1 MTEQELRT
9 LIRQAPDEG
18 HRKLFDQ
25 YHSYVY
31 AIVWRILGNTA
42 SREDAEEIVS
52 DVFAEVFLHLD
63 SVYEGSLK
71 GYISTVSRRTAIDA
85 FRKFS
90 RQKPNLSIDDEN
102 FRDVPSDTNI
112 TQDYEQSEQAKALFQ
127 AVLQLGEPDSQILIQ
142 KYYYNRNASEIARTL
157 HMNPVAVRMR
167 SSRALK
173 RLRKILE
180 NSNEFSFQEEGS
192 L

>member
-1 MTEQELRT
+1 MTEQELRM
-9 LIRQAPDEG
+9 LLRHSPEKGQ
-18 HRKLFDQ
+18 RKLFEL
-25 YHSYVY
+25 YHRYVY
-31 AIVWRILGNTA
+31 TIVWQILGNIA
-42 SREDAEEIVS
+42 SREDTEEIVS
-52 DVFAEVFLHLD
+52 DIFAEIFLHLD

-71 GYISTVSRRTAIDA
+71 GYISTISRRTAIDA

-90 RQKPNLSIDDEN
+90 RQKPNFSIDDETFQEIPDN
-102 FRDVPSDTNI
+102 INI
-112 TQDYEQSEQAKALFQ
+112 TQSFEDSEQARALLE

-142 KYYYNRNASEIARTL
+142 KYYYNRNSSEIAQTL

-180 NSNEFSFQEEGS
+180 NSNEF
-192 L
+192 

>member
-9 LIRQAPDEG
+9 LIRQSPDEG

-25 YHSYVY
+25 YHRYVY
-31 AIVWRILGNTA
+31 AIVWRILGDTA

-52 DVFAEVFLHLD
+52 DIFAEIFLHLD

-90 RQKPNLSIDDEN
+90 RQKPNLSIDDES
-102 FRDVPSDTNI
+102 FRDFPSDMNI
-112 TQDYEQSEQAKALFQ
+112 TRDYEQSEQAKALFQ

-142 KYYYNRNASEIARTL
+142 KYYYNRNSSEIARTL
-157 HMNPVAVRMR
+157 HLNPVAVRMR

-180 NSNEFSFQEEGS
+180 NSNEFCLQEEE
-192 L
+192 LL